1 MTIDRH
7 RQDLLPGSGCRM
19 TRNEFEACEDIS
31 PGLAERIQ
39 AMVEEEGR
47 HRRMIERRRRLLI
60 SRLELAG
67 RAFGLFM
74 AGFLFASGLLA
85 FAEFLTLAGQG
96 DGLRFYVR

>member
-1 MTIDRH
+1 
-7 RQDLLPGSGCRM
+7 M
-19 TRNEFEACEDIS
+19 TRNVFEAYEDIS
-31 PGLAERIQ
+31 PGLAGRLQ
-39 AMVEEEGR
+39 AMVEEEASHR
-47 HRRMIERRRRLLI
+47 HLIARRRRRLN
-60 SRLELAG
+60 SQLELAG

>member
-1 MTIDRH
+1 
-7 RQDLLPGSGCRM
+7 M

-31 PGLAERIQ
+31 PGLAVRLQ
-39 AMVEEEGR
+39 AMVEEEA
-47 HRRMIERRRRLLI
+47 RRRRRLI